1 MAYIPWWQRY
11 EAPTFAERFELG
23 GLAGQQLVKKTD
35 ELRPGFAG
43 VTKNIKAV
51 DGTPFLKTAESG
63 TGKKFYLVFV
73 MFIDALIKE
82 TNRGCGLETVLLY
95 SG

>member
-43 VTKNIKAV
+43 ITKNIKNV
-51 DGTPFLKTAESG
+51 DDVPYLKTAESG
-63 TGKKFYLVFV
+63 TGKKFSWPMQTHPSHL
-73 MFIDALIKE
+73 ALLM
-82 TNRGCGLETVLLY
+82 TLE
-95 SG
+95 

>member
-11 EAPTFAERFELG
+11 EAPTFAERFNLG

-43 VTKNIKAV
+43 ITKNIKNV
-51 DGTPFLKTAESG
+51 DDVPYLKTAESG
-63 TGKKFYLVFV
+63 PASVFSFHVYTKYGSWTRIKKK
-73 MFIDALIKE
+73 ISI
-82 TNRGCGLETVLLY
+82 N
-95 SG
+95 